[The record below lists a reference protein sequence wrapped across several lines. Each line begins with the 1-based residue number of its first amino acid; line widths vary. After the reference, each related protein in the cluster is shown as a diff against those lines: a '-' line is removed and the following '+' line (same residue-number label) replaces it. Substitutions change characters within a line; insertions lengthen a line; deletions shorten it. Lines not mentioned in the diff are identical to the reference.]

1 MLSRVS
7 LKTLCHN
14 YLCCFC
20 AGGGF
25 FGLTAQVP
33 RSLILL
39 KIADGS
45 KRPAALLLHSRQRRG
60 GSLPSRKAAEC
71 EQLGKVSVE
80 LDGTNNS
87 YQQAWGSE
95 TVPIKAEADPTAK
108 SHWCQAQGSSGT
120 PGEPR
125 RPLKSQ
131 WVLQSWK
138 SGPSPAPCEA
148 AAAGGK
154 DVFFLLMTSAQSHNP
169 YPRWT
174 ALGRGATS
182 TRTQNRMWFQQSHW
196 QEQLLPSRSSG
207 QKTTEGRWKSGIKSW
222 LWRSYWP
229 PECSYFNQLHGKDTA
244 TFHTNIIQKVMKAVT
259 IFLMTFLFFKTTDLA
274 KPKLL
279 TKGFN
284 TKLLLTFWNMF
295 WNHHCVLWQES
306 SAATTW
312 VLSERRHFVMKF

>member
-1 MLSRVS
+1 MS

-14 YLCCFC
+14 YLCRFFVVV
-20 AGGGF
+20 GF
-25 FGLTAQVP
+25 FGLSAQVP

-45 KRPAALLLHSRQRRG
+45 KRPAASLLHSRQGRG

-71 EQLGKVSVE
+71 EQLEKVSVE

-95 TVPIKAEADPTAK
+95 TVPIKAEVEPTAK
-108 SHWCQAQGSSGT
+108 SHWCQAQGFSGT
-120 PGEPR
+120 PGEPGQ
-125 RPLKSQ
+125 PLKFL
-131 WVLQSWK
+131 WGLQSWK
-138 SGPSPAPCEA
+138 SGPPAPCEA

-154 DVFFLLMTSAQSHNP
+154 DVFFLLMTSAQSHSP
-169 YPRWT
+169 SPCWT

-182 TRTQNRMWFQQSHW
+182 MRTQNRMWFQQSHW

-222 LWRSYWP
+222 LWWSSWP

-244 TFHTNIIQKVMKAVT
+244 VFHTNMIQKIMKAAT
-259 IFLMTFLFFKTTDLA
+259 IFLTIFFFLF
-274 KPKLL
+274 KPLI
-279 TKGFN
+279 
-284 TKLLLTFWNMF
+284 
-295 WNHHCVLWQES
+295 WQNQNCS
-306 SAATTW
+306 LKVSTQNCC
-312 VLSERRHFVMKF
+312 